1 MRQDTSQV
9 RQQSIT
15 GSLKRFCNLSLGGW
29 DAWADTTIRFSIG
42 DSIVA
47 WANVARRQAQEA
59 VQSLTTGLGQPT
71 TVIVSPSIAQSGQPG
86 APATRSV
93 LTESTIILGLTDC
106 LVERTEVEVQAWLLP
121 RVFNA
126 VCVETDATPA
136 DTTASGQTVRT
147 ANRRLSLP
155 LIFNET
161 CQVLQ
166 SSARL
171 GLQNSART
179 VRAAIMQDFTIS
191 LLPCWQKQ
199 RRTPAFRGASWSWQS
214 WHINSYHRRHAI
226 RNHGAGAR
234 RASSGHP
241 QRCI

>member
-29 DAWADTTIRFSIG
+29 DAWADPTIRFSIG

-121 RVFNA
+121 RVFNT

-179 VRAAIMQDFTIS
+179 VRAAIMQDFNDLPTAVLAEAKKDS
-191 LLPCWQKQ
+191 GVPGRVVELAELAYQLLSQTSRDPE
-199 RRTPAFRGASWSWQS
+199 SWCG
-214 WHINSYHRRHAI
+214 R
-226 RNHGAGAR
+226 
-234 RASSGHP
+234 SSS
-241 QRCI
+241 